1 MKNINKDVQK
11 RLEWLV
17 DKLIATEEERDSALE
32 KLDEAELENLSLR
45 TRLHTIGLILD
56 DETLLPD
63 TDKDVF
69 VPTEQ
74 IFGSSE
80 DLF

>member
-1 MKNINKDVQK
+1 MENINKDVQK

-17 DKLIATEEERDSALE
+17 DKLIATEEERDNALE

-56 DETLLPD
+56 DETIMPD
-63 TDKDVF
+63 TDKEPFIPADQF
-69 VPTEQ
+69 
-74 IFGSSE
+74 FGTSE